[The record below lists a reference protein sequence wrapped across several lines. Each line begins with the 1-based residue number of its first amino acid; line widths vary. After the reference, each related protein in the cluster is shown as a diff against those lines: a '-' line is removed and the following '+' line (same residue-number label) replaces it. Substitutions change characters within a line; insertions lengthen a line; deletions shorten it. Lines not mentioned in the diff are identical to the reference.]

1 MTASPFLM
9 AGFEGKSVPPV
20 LAAWLRDGTVSGVI
34 LFSRNLEGPRQAR
47 DLCREIRA
55 AAGKGRPEPLI
66 AIDQEGGRV
75 TRLKDLAF
83 TQFPPAR
90 SYSFLCC
97 HAERAAEAAGA
108 VLAAE
113 LSAIGIDIN
122 FAPVLDVDSN
132 PVNPVIGD
140 RSLSGDPEEV
150 ARLGIAFLRGTLS
163 RNVLPVGK
171 HFPGHGHTETDS
183 HKVLPIVRSP
193 RRTLNARDIYP
204 FRQAILAGIPALMT
218 AHVLYP
224 ALDTDYP
231 ATLSRKILTGLLRG
245 RLRFRGAVFSDAL
258 EMKAI
263 SLDYGVGDAAVLAF
277 QAGCDAVI
285 VSRGEMEQ
293 SEAAEALARWAK
305 GEGSSREAVRLSRRR
320 MDRLRRILSRP
331 AARRTSLRSV
341 GKKGHRALA
350 ELLLERW
357 KNSGRTS
364 ADDRSCNIGER

>member
-1 MTASPFLM
+1 VREAPFLM

-20 LAAWLRDGTVSGVI
+20 LASWLRDGTASGVI
-34 LFSRNLEGPRQAR
+34 LFSRNLEGPRQVR
-47 DLCREIRA
+47 ELVREIRA
-55 AAGKGRPEPLI
+55 AAGKGRPSPLI

-75 TRLKDLAF
+75 TRLKDPAF

-90 SYSFLCC
+90 SYSILCC

-113 LSAIGIDIN
+113 LSAVGIDIN

-150 ARLGIAFLRGTLS
+150 ARLGVAFVRGTLS

-183 HKVLPIVRSP
+183 HKVLPVVRSP

-204 FRQAILAGIPALMT
+204 FREAIRAGIPALMT

-224 ALDTDYP
+224 ALDPDYP
-231 ATLSRKILTGLLRG
+231 ATLSRKILTGLLRD

-277 QAGCDAVI
+277 RAGCDAVI
-285 VSRGEMEQ
+285 VSRGEQEQ
-293 SEAAEALARWAK
+293 ADAAEALARWARGGGQG
-305 GEGSSREAVRLSRRR
+305 GEAARLSLRR
-320 MDRLRRILSRP
+320 MDRVRRALSRS
-331 AARRTSLRSV
+331 AAPPTSLRSV
-341 GKKGHRALA
+341 GKKGHRSLA

-364 ADDRSCNIGER
+364 ADDRSCSIGER